1 MAKKSKYQDSLGR
14 INSANNTPTQIT
26 TLCEQAATAF
36 AGMMIVEVVKRVEKE
51 KGLAEALVVDLML
64 TNGCRIS
71 EVLRIRP
78 EDILS
83 EHRVLVRGLKHSADR
98 ICSLSCSWSLNKLKC
113 AESDLYF
120 GRYNR
125 YYFYRLFKEYGIY
138 GKVKGNKKQA
148 VTHFPRH
155 VLASSLASCGC
166 SPEVIQKE
174 IGHKSRKSTEHYLEH
189 EPYERGRK

>member
-1 MAKKSKYQDSLGR
+1 MAKKGKYQDSLGR
-14 INSANNTPTQIT
+14 INSANALHTQIT
-26 TLCEQAATAF
+26 TLCEQAATIF
-36 AGMMIVEVVKRVEKE
+36 AGQIIVEVVKRVERE

-71 EVLRIRP
+71 EVLRVRS

-83 EHRVLVRGLKHSADR
+83 EHRVFVRGLKHSADR
-98 ICSLSCSWSLNKLKC
+98 VCTLSCVWPINKLHC
-113 AESDLYF
+113 AVSNLYY

-125 YYFYRLFKEYGIY
+125 YYFYRLFIEYGIY

-155 VLASSLASCGC
+155 VYTSSLASCGC
-166 SPEVIQKE
+166 PTEVIQKE

-189 EPYERGRK
+189 EPYERGWK